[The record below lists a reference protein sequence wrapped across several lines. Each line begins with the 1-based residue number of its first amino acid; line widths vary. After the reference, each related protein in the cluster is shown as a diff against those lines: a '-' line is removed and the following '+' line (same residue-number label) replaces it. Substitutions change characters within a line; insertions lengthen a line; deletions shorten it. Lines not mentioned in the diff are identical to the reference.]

1 MTYASTARTDR
12 TIITISRADR
22 SQPDM
27 FQAEN
32 GEHQITIEP
41 TGVLRVDLYG
51 QTLLYAPGTWTR
63 VAAAAIEDQPAV
75 TS

>member
-1 MTYASTARTDR
+1 
-12 TIITISRADR
+12 
-22 SQPDM
+22 M